1 MADADVETCEAWD
14 AMETAG
20 LFLMGERSGVWSL
33 RRC

>member
-1 MADADVETCEAWD
+1 MADADAETCEAWD

-20 LFLMGERSGVWSL
+20 LFLMGKGVEVWSL